1 MEPYDLNNVLQSYN
15 SITEEND
22 NQEICCICQDIVDN
36 GQQVY
41 ELPECNH
48 IFHTNCI
55 ITWFRNQNTGCPLCA
70 NPGINNKNEKLSRR
84 HYGYFGGWVSAQ
96 RMMETTRYKRIV
108 KIITK
113 DDCPKDLKKLYIN
126 LMKKIDEFKIIKKN
140 YQKFKTTTKNELA
153 YGAAIKQ
160 TEQQLRKVR
169 SMGLKISKQV
179 QEVIEYPIVP
189 LIIPIHQ

>member
-55 ITWFRNQNTGCPLCA
+55 LLT
-70 NPGINNKNEKLSRR
+70 
-84 HYGYFGGWVSAQ
+84 
-96 RMMETTRYKRIV
+96 
-108 KIITK
+108 
-113 DDCPKDLKKLYIN
+113 
-126 LMKKIDEFKIIKKN
+126 
-140 YQKFKTTTKNELA
+140 
-153 YGAAIKQ
+153 
-160 TEQQLRKVR
+160 
-169 SMGLKISKQV
+169 
-179 QEVIEYPIVP
+179 
-189 LIIPIHQ
+189 